1 MEDSSPLT
9 SASISNKIIRFGYKT
24 EGTLHKIN
32 TTANPFLWIQY
43 SYSETLQNGIF
54 SLYAKGYFVHMNTGT
69 GNIIEGSQRMKTE
82 KKKYL

>member
-32 TTANPFLWIQY
+32 TTANPFPVD
-43 SYSETLQNGIF
+43 TIF
-54 SLYAKGYFVHMNTGT
+54 IFR
-69 GNIIEGSQRMKTE
+69 NIVEWNF
-82 KKKYL
+82 